1 MTAVLDATVDQALTQ
16 LMDDFMVTISGRT
29 LVETSEV
36 LDFVLDM
43 RQVVTSHRKEMDGSP
58 SETGLAQPDPDR

>member
-1 MTAVLDATVDQALTQ
+1 MTAVLDTTVDQKLTQ
-16 LMDDFMVTISGRT
+16 LMDDFMVTISGRS

-43 RQVVTSHRKEMDGSP
+43 RQVVTNHRKEEDGP
-58 SETGLAQPDPDR
+58 AAETSLAQPDPDR